1 MQLLKIPDSDIN
13 ISDGSV
19 VMLAR
24 FPGTKWEVHYGWYEY
39 FGRQSMGWYF
49 CSIPAQT
56 VIPVT
61 SKDLQLITI
70 IDPNNSSSNLPAPTV
85 TTVLGNC
92 LNNISDG
99 CNCTDSD
106 IFDDCGSPNC
116 DCNIVDCKPEYNIFP
131 GNSSAFFSKNDQFF
145 LDSSFISV
153 PSINYRDL
161 LKTVFKI
168 PDGKVVK
175 VNNVNG
181 ASKYYSWNDPYQRWD
196 DVSYE
201 VDMEEIEA
209 NYYNKEQID
218 ELLAN
223 INDTIQSVSNNIQ
236 LEITAIKERLSALE
250 SAVFHIGDI
259 SITHDNTV
267 LVSNEGTLKD
277 SGVSIGD
284 DVISEPSE
292 YADPNTLATEKAVAK
307 KFEDSI
313 ASWSSF

>member
-1 MQLLKIPDSDIN
+1 MQFLKIPDSDIS
-13 ISDGSV
+13 ICDGSV

-39 FGRQSMGWYF
+39 YGRQNMGWYF

-61 SKDLQLITI
+61 SKDLQLLTV
-70 IDPNNSSSNLPAPTV
+70 IDPNNSSSSLPSPTIQ
-85 TTVLGNC
+85 GCPNM
-92 LNNISDG
+92 LNMSDDCVYG
-99 CNCTDSD
+99 CSDNVDGSEILDCNCNPAS
-106 IFDDCGSPNC
+106 
-116 DCNIVDCKPEYNIFP
+116 CKPDQNIFP
-131 GNSSAFFSKNDQFF
+131 GNSGAFFSKNDQFF
-145 LDSSFISV
+145 LDSAFISV

-161 LKTVFKI
+161 LKSVFRI

-181 ASKYYSWNDPYQRWD
+181 VSRYYSWNDPYQRWD

-218 ELLAN
+218 DLLSN
-223 INDTIQSVSNNIQ
+223 ITSTIQSVSDNIQ
-236 LEITAIKERLSALE
+236 LELTAIKERLSALE

-267 LVSNEGTLKD
+267 LVSDEGTLKD

-284 DVISEPSE
+284 DIISEPSE
-292 YADPNTLATEKAVAK
+292 YADPNTLATEKAVAR